1 MTLSREDV
9 AKVAL
14 LARLQLSDDELDA
27 MTSQLQKIIAYVEQL
42 DELDTTDVKPMAHAT
57 EIHDVFAEDIVSPS
71 LPRDLALR
79 EAPKKDEQCYR
90 VPAVLGD

>member
-14 LARLQLSDDELDA
+14 LARLQFSDDELDS
-27 MTSQLQKIIAYVEQL
+27 MTAQLQRIIAYVEQL
-42 DELDTTDVKPMAHAT
+42 DELDTENVAPMAHASD
-57 EIHDVFAEDIVSPS
+57 IHDVFADDKARPS
-71 LPRDLALR
+71 LPRELALR
-79 EAPKKDEQCYR
+79 AAPKKDEQCYR